1 MKDNAAAV
9 TGLSLASFA
18 SFFSGLPPSVVMG
31 AILGAIYFTTVA
43 TEFTFV
49 KRSILA
55 IISFAAGLLFFSPFA
70 TLFVSMTS
78 LIGVRAEA
86 YNIESL
92 DALGAFI
99 ASLLSLKLSIKAY
112 EKADIPK
119 GGNSHDIR

>member
-1 MKDNAAAV
+1 MKENAAAV
-9 TGLSLASFA
+9 TGLSFTAFVSY
-18 SFFSGLPPSVVMG
+18 FSGLPPAVVMG

-43 TEFTFV
+43 TEFTFI

-55 IISFAAGLLFFSPFA
+55 TISFAAGLLLFSPFA
-70 TLFVSMTS
+70 TVFVSMTGI
-78 LIGVRAEA
+78 IGVKSEA

-92 DALGAFI
+92 DAMGAFV
-99 ASLLSLKLSIKAY
+99 ASLLSVKLSIKAY